1 MRRLVPALAASLL
14 TLPALTF
21 IAVPAFMFI
30 AVPAWADQ
38 MPNVIPTHDV
48 TGTYLFTGQNG
59 PQTVTVEYSKSANTL
74 RLNPPQGG
82 GYVLYDFGTKDAKMV
97 MPQMQRYMDAPN
109 MSKRAQAWQGGAN
122 GDDVTITTGG
132 TETIAGH
139 ECTDYTATDHTKGK
153 SSTLC
158 VTDDGVIL
166 KLASEKDTAVAQSIS
181 YDTVPDA
188 DVQVPPGYTQFVMPQ
203 LPPGMGNMGAMA
215 PGAMSG
221 MGNMNGVS
229 VPGSTP

>member
-1 MRRLVPALAASLL
+1 MRCLIPAVAASLL
-14 TLPALTF
+14 ALPAF
-21 IAVPAFMFI
+21 PFI

-48 TGTYLFTGQNG
+48 TGTYLFTGNNG
-59 PQTVTVEYSKSANTL
+59 PQTVTVEYSKSANVL
-74 RLNPPQGG
+74 RFNPPQGV

-97 MPQMQRYMDAPN
+97 MPQMQRYMDQPDL
-109 MSKRAQAWQGGAN
+109 SKRAAVWQGGTN
-122 GDDVTITTGG
+122 GDDVSISTGG

-139 ECTDYTATDHTKGK
+139 ECTDYTATDHTKNK

-166 KLASEKDTAVAQSIS
+166 KFAAGTESAVAQSIS

-203 LPPGMGNMGAMA
+203 LPGGLGSMGNMGGMT

-221 MGNMNGVS
+221 MGNMGGTS